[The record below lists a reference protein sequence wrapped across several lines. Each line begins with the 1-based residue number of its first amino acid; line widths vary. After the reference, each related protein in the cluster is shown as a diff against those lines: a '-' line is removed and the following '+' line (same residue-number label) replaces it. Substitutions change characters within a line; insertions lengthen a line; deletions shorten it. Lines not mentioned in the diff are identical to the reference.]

1 MCVGFGGVGGGGGG
15 GWGCLKVV
23 RLSCEQTAPQPE
35 RGDMCN
41 LILPFINKKRSYYVD
56 WVSSGEHELGR
67 CNLATKNKKNKKKK
81 TTNQKQNPHRLFD
94 CRRSLRAMWLLIS
107 VFHK

>member
-1 MCVGFGGVGGGGGG
+1 MWCFGGGVRGGGGG
-15 GWGCLKVV
+15 GCLKVV

-67 CNLATKNKKNKKKK
+67 CNLATRSKNKKK
-81 TTNQKQNPHRLFD
+81 TSNQKTKPPPF
-94 CRRSLRAMWLLIS
+94 
-107 VFHK
+107 V